1 VQGRTAVGPYG
12 GENHTMPTDVYISA
26 PLRGKPYGAITTLAF
41 NPFYG
46 EIDPAG
52 LARLMTI
59 EAITKA
65 VAAGADYREMVL
77 CDNFYTPRVRPDIA
91 WDLRAM
97 VETISDLSVAL
108 GVPFISGKDSSSGTF
123 ATAGRRIDVPPTLV
137 VAAMGRL
144 PDVRKAVSKEFKRPG
159 NRLVLVGRW
168 DSASLGGSV
177 YADSCGQRGDRLFDA
192 YDASSIRKVWDTLLE
207 LHKQDGY
214 ASASA
219 IAEGGILLRLFE
231 AAWGSGYGARVFLDA
246 FSAAGARRGGPLQSF
261 ARKDGAIFGEFVG
274 SVVLEVSSKFD
285 LDGQLAK
292 VRYQVIGEVLP
303 EPRLV
308 LQDRTNVVWQDTT
321 EALGEVWGSAFREVI
336 E

>member
-1 VQGRTAVGPYG
+1 
-12 GENHTMPTDVYISA
+12 
-26 PLRGKPYGAITTLAF
+26 
-41 NPFYG
+41 
-46 EIDPAG
+46 
-52 LARLMTI
+52 
-59 EAITKA
+59 
-65 VAAGADYREMVL
+65 
-77 CDNFYTPRVRPDIA
+77 
-91 WDLRAM
+91 
-97 VETISDLSVAL
+97 
-108 GVPFISGKDSSSGTF
+108 
-123 ATAGRRIDVPPTLV
+123 
-137 VAAMGRL
+137 
-144 PDVRKAVSKEFKRPG
+144 
-159 NRLVLVGRW
+159 
-168 DSASLGGSV
+168 
-177 YADSCGQRGDRLFDA
+177 
-192 YDASSIRKVWDTLLE
+192 
-207 LHKQDGY
+207 
-214 ASASA
+214 
-219 IAEGGILLRLFE
+219 LRLFE